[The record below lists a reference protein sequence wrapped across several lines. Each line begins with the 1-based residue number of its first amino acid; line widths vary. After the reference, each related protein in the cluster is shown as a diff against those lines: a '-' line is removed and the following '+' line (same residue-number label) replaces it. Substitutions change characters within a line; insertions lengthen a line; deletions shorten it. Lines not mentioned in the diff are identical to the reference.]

1 MGDFINVFD
10 NETQPFIVRAGRDGT
25 TLTTHEDWIVAPNP
39 NARVND
45 IAIDGDNA
53 IIVGEFTEVGGSP
66 NNRIARI
73 DNTGVVDAA
82 FNLGETGFNNH
93 AYACA
98 VDPVALHVTVVGDF
112 TDYNGTTV
120 GRIARLDS
128 LAGTHDTTYPAANN
142 GNATGANGTIRTM
155 TRQPD
160 GRILIAG
167 SFTTYNGIPRSGI
180 ARLEPD
186 GSLDTSFTPKGN
198 AGGVLAFASDLNG
211 GPGSANL
218 FARPI
223 VVGNFSNLYGSGFK
237 GVARLL
243 GGSFPGVW
251 YQPSEIEI
259 SASPSPFI
267 VTGGSDKSLHVVAS
281 DNRVGYDGI
290 PPAVMPFVPALPV
303 QAPSEP
309 IFYQWE
315 LNGKDIPGA
324 NQSSLDLNDVKYS
337 QAGTYRV
344 KIYNSQYYIHSQT
357 VQLTVLNP
365 FIGIIPPSGLQ
376 VNGRIDADTGL
387 NKNLGGS
394 ISMTIDR
401 LGAVSGTFTMVG
413 SNGKL
418 VKTKFKGQF
427 DGSGD
432 LVINIPRK
440 NLSPLTLTLE
450 MDFSALPAF
459 TFNPSANTISD
470 GVNSADI
477 SMWNKGWSTTNPATA
492 YAGVYNVGLEYTAP
506 LLPTTLGS
514 GSTTRARVSQGYGY
528 FSMNVVASTA
538 GARIA
543 GVLADGSPFTSSATL
558 LGDAP
563 GNLPLWIPI
572 YKNSGALHGDV
583 TITAAPPENLVTAVL
598 NWTKPAGL
606 AKTSDTYGFTNV
618 LLEASPTS
626 GLYSASNFISSL
638 PGGIL
643 SLTIDDGMW
652 VPVNS
657 PVTGL
662 GGGLSAGSFA
672 GTATFN
678 GTTFTSNL
686 ANPRSLKI
694 AVNQTTGLVTGSFI
708 DPDVFGANRTVKFQS
723 MIITEGGPATH
734 ILRGNYVMPNTVQSP
749 GYYVG
754 GSVEE

>member
-1 MGDFINVFD
+1 
-10 NETQPFIVRAGRDGT
+10 
-25 TLTTHEDWIVAPNP
+25 
-39 NARVND
+39 
-45 IAIDGDNA
+45 
-53 IIVGEFTEVGGSP
+53 
-66 NNRIARI
+66 
-73 DNTGVVDAA
+73 
-82 FNLGETGFNNH
+82 
-93 AYACA
+93 
-98 VDPVALHVTVVGDF
+98 
-112 TDYNGTTV
+112 
-120 GRIARLDS
+120 
-128 LAGTHDTTYPAANN
+128 
-142 GNATGANGTIRTM
+142 M

-223 VVGNFSNLYGSGFK
+223 VVGNFSNFYGSGFK

-290 PPAVMPFVPALPV
+290 PPMAMPYVPSPF

-309 IFYQWE
+309 LFYQWE
-315 LNGKDIPGA
+315 FNGKDIPGA
-324 NQSSLDLNDVKYS
+324 NQSSLDLYDVKYS

-365 FIGIIPPSGLQ
+365 FDGIIPPSGLQ

-450 MDFSALPAF
+450 MDFSAPPAF

-734 ILRGNYVMPNTVQSP
+734 ILRGNYVMPNTVRSP